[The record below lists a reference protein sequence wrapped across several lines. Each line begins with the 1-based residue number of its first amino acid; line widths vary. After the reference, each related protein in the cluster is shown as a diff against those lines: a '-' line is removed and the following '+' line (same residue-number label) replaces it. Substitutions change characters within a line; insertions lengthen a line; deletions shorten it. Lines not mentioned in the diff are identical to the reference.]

1 VSGVALSS
9 WLLAAL
15 VSFGP
20 LRSTGAVREFPT
32 AAVRRASFD
41 SVIVAPGRL
50 ASLNNTEV
58 TCTLERVATSSTATI
73 LWLIDDGSSVKKGD
87 VICELDSAGYRELV
101 RTQDIK
107 VEQARAAYQ
116 QAKLDLEVAGIDLR
130 AFLEGELSQTDKLYR
145 GQIALARSDLT
156 RQKDRV
162 SWTKRMLEKGYASTA
177 QVSTEELNLR
187 KVSLT
192 LAQTERAFANYQRFS
207 TPKTRR
213 ALESI
218 IVGAKASLDFETI
231 KLRHEEERLALYK
244 SMVERCTIRAPHDG
258 LVIYSNRSG
267 RAPEVFEGAMVRQR
281 QRLFAIPDL
290 SRMVVEVMLHETVV
304 ERVQVGMPARVRV
317 EALPGRS
324 LTGRVI
330 SVAPLPLN
338 ERKQETQT
346 DVTYFVGRVELDTLV
361 DGLRPGMTAELE
373 ILAARRQE
381 VLSVPSEA
389 VFLEGEQP
397 VCYVVH
403 EDRLERRPITVGYA
417 SHDLKEVTK
426 GLAPGEEVVLQPPP
440 TLAATLSRPKPS
452 AGRKWDINGEDAP
465 RVVEARAPRRG
476 GRPDGGAFG
485 KGGGGVGKGRAK
497 GAGKRQRPDPQGD
510 GTGPSL

>member
-9 WLLAAL
+9 GLLAAL
-15 VSFGP
+15 ASFGP
-20 LRSTGAVREFPT
+20 LRSTGAVRAYPT
-32 AAVRRASFD
+32 AAARRASFD

-58 TCTLERVATSSTATI
+58 SCTLERVGTSSTATI

-87 VICELDSAGYRELV
+87 LICELDSAAYRELV
-101 RTQDIK
+101 RTQGIK

-145 GQIALARSDLT
+145 GQIALAKSDLT
-156 RQKDRV
+156 RQRDRL
-162 SWTKRMLEKGYASTA
+162 SWTKRMFEKGYASAA
-177 QVSTEELNLR
+177 QVSTEELNL
-187 KVSLT
+187 KKASLT
-192 LAQTERAFANYQRFS
+192 LAQSERGFANYQQFS
-207 TPKTRR
+207 MLKTRR

-218 IVGAKASLDFETI
+218 IIGAKASLDFETI
-231 KLRHEEERLALYK
+231 KLRHEEERLALYQ
-244 SMVERCTIRAPHDG
+244 SMVDRCTIRAPHDG
-258 LVIYSNRSG
+258 LVIYANRQG
-267 RAPEVFEGAMVRQR
+267 RSQEVYEGAMVRQR
-281 QRLFAIPDL
+281 QRLFSIPDL

-324 LTGRVI
+324 LRGHVV

-338 ERKQETQT
+338 ERKQETGT

-361 DGLRPGMTAELE
+361 DGLRPGMTTELE
-373 ILAARRQE
+373 ILTARRQG
-381 VLSVPSEA
+381 VLAVPSEA

-397 VCYVVH
+397 VCFVAR
-403 EDRLERRPITVGYA
+403 EQGLERRPITVGYS
-417 SHDLKEVTK
+417 SHDLKEITQ
-426 GLAPGEEVVLQPPP
+426 GLALGEEVVLQPPP

-465 RVVEARAPRRG
+465 RVVES
-476 GRPDGGAFG
+476 RPSG
-485 KGGGGVGKGRAK
+485 KGGRAGGGALGKGRGAR
-497 GAGKRQRPDPQGD
+497 GAGKRQRPAAQGD
-510 GTGPSL
+510 GPGPNP